1 MKYENTNNGFIK
13 KFINNDTSYIENR
26 NSLNCIGDKLYS
38 YALLIA
44 DRKKKKIYR
53 SKFSRTT
60 SQHIGTVENLSN
72 YKTISV
78 DVFNNGIGY
87 TLKNQRTNKVIKE

>member
-1 MKYENTNNGFIK
+1 MKYENTNDGFIE
-13 KFINNDTSYIENR
+13 KFIKNDTSYIENK

-44 DRKKKKIYR
+44 DRKKRKIYR

-60 SQHIGTVENLSN
+60 SDHIGTVENLSS

-78 DVFNNGIGY
+78 NVFDSGVGY
-87 TLKNQRTNKVIKE
+87 TLRNERTNRVIKE

>member
-1 MKYENTNNGFIK
+1 MKYANTNDGFIK

-60 SQHIGTVENLSN
+60 SEHIGTVENLSN

>member
-1 MKYENTNNGFIK
+1 MASIK

>member
-13 KFINNDTSYIENR
+13 KFINDDTSYIENR

-78 DVFNNGIGY
+78 NVFDSGIGY
-87 TLKNQRTNKVIKE
+87 TLRNKITNRVIKE